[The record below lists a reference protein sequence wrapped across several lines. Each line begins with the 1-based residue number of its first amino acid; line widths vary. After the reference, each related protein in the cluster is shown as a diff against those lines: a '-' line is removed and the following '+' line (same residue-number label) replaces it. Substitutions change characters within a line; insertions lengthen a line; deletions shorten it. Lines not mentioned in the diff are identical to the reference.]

1 MCVIFVI
8 VLKVNK
14 RFYKYGLKHIHEFQK
29 KEDFYFMSEMKS
41 YPLYEN
47 RLQYKCPLNQKTF
60 KNKIFMNFHVL
71 NMSHDAFYL
80 NILIDTFT

>member
-8 VLKVNK
+8 VLRVNK

-41 YPLYEN
+41 DPLYEN
-47 RLQYKCPLNQKTF
+47 RLQYKCPLYQKML
-60 KNKIFMNFHVL
+60 KSKIFKKFHVL
-71 NMSHDAFYL
+71 NTSYDVFYL
-80 NILIDTFT
+80 DTFYI